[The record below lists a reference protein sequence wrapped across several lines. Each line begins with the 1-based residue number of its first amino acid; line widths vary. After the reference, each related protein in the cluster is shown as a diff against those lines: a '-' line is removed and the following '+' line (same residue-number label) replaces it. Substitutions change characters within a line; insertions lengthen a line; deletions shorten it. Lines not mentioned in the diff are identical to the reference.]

1 MDGKRKLTRQTGA
14 PVPDNQ
20 NVQTAGSRGP
30 MLMQDFWFLEKMANF
45 DREVIPERRMHAKG
59 SGAFGTFTVTHDIT
73 KYTKANIFNQ
83 IGKKQKC
90 LLVFL
95 R

>member
-1 MDGKRKLTRQTGA
+1 MENKNNSKLTRQTGA

-20 NVQTAGSRGP
+20 NVQTAGARGP
-30 MLMQDFWFLEKMANF
+30 MLMQDYWFLEKMANF

-73 KYTKANIFNQ
+73 AYSYKYRTKTSRI
-83 IGKKQKC
+83 IKIDY
-90 LLVFL
+90 
-95 R
+95 

>member
-1 MDGKRKLTRQTGA
+1 MIEVRKFHWIAEEKKPKLTRQTGA

-20 NVQTAGSRGP
+20 NVQTAGPRGP

-59 SGAFGTFTVTHDIT
+59 SDLYDVT
-73 KYTKANIFNQ
+73 YAQ
-83 IGKKQKC
+83 P
-90 LLVFL
+90 
-95 R
+95 